1 MAASSFVHVDSS
13 TTTSIGP
20 SLLGPILLIYIY
32 CNKFTFTNS
41 HLHTTLAWYTHYM
54 LYFDRVSKEYENGNK
69 VLDSISLTINQ
80 GELVSIVGHSG
91 AGKTTL
97 VKLLLAEEHPT
108 EGTVSFNSD
117 NVSDLR
123 GKDMTNYRRKIGV
136 VFQDFR
142 LIPNK
147 TAYENVAFAMEAA
160 GKHDDDIKEDVP
172 HVLDLVDLKSKMHHF
187 PHQLSGGEQQR
198 VAIARAIINRPE
210 IIIAD
215 EPTGNLDPLNTYDI
229 VQILKKIN
237 DLGTT
242 VILTTHNKG
251 IVDNLGR
258 RVITMEDGRVTR
270 DQKSGKFTL

>member
-1 MAASSFVHVDSS
+1 M
-13 TTTSIGP
+13 
-20 SLLGPILLIYIY
+20 
-32 CNKFTFTNS
+32 
-41 HLHTTLAWYTHYM
+41 
-54 LYFDRVSKEYENGNK
+54 
-69 VLDSISLTINQ
+69 
-80 GELVSIVGHSG
+80 
-91 AGKTTL
+91 
-97 VKLLLAEEHPT
+97 LLAEETPT
-108 EGTVSFNSD
+108 EGIVSFYSD
-117 NVSDLR
+117 DIHSLR
-123 GKDMTNYRRKIGV
+123 GKEITNYRRKVGV

-160 GKHDDDIKEDVP
+160 GRHDDEIAEDVP
-172 HVLDLVDLKSKMHHF
+172 HVLDLVDLKDKMHHF

-258 RVITMEDGRVTR
+258 RVITMENGRITR
-270 DQKSGKFTL
+270 DQKSGKFTM

>member
-1 MAASSFVHVDSS
+1 
-13 TTTSIGP
+13 
-20 SLLGPILLIYIY
+20 
-32 CNKFTFTNS
+32 
-41 HLHTTLAWYTHYM
+41 M
-54 LYFDRVSKEYENGNK
+54 LYFDKVSKEYENGNR
-69 VLDSISLTINQ
+69 VLDDISVTINK
-80 GELVSIVGHSG
+80 GELVSVVGHSG

-97 VKLLLAEEHPT
+97 IKLLLAEEAPT

-117 NVSDLR
+117 DIHTLR
-123 GKDMTNYRRKIGV
+123 GKDMMHYRRKIGV

-160 GKHDDDIKEDVP
+160 GKHDDEIAEDVP
-172 HVLDLVDLKSKMHHF
+172 HVLDLVDLKTKMHHF

-258 RVITMEDGRVTR
+258 RVLTMENGRIVR
-270 DQKSGKFTL
+270 DQKSGRFSI

>member
-1 MAASSFVHVDSS
+1 
-13 TTTSIGP
+13 
-20 SLLGPILLIYIY
+20 
-32 CNKFTFTNS
+32 
-41 HLHTTLAWYTHYM
+41 M
-54 LYFDRVSKEYENGNK
+54 LYFDRVTKEYDNGAK
-69 VLDSISLTINQ
+69 VLDDISLTVHQ
-80 GELVSIVGHSG
+80 GELVSVVGHSG

-97 VKLLLAEEHPT
+97 IKLLLGEEVPT
-108 EGTVSFNSD
+108 TGTVSFHSEDIHN
-117 NVSDLR
+117 LR
-123 GKDMTNYRRKIGV
+123 GKDMTNYRRKVGV

-147 TAYENVAFAMEAA
+147 TAYENIAFAMEAA
-160 GKHDDDIKEDVP
+160 GKHDDEIEIDVP
-172 HVLDLVDLKSKMHHF
+172 HVLELVDLMDKADHF

-215 EPTGNLDPLNTYDI
+215 EPTGNLDPVNTYDI

-258 RVITMEDGRVTR
+258 RVVTMEGGRIIR
-270 DQKSGKFTL
+270 DAKSGRFTL

>member
-1 MAASSFVHVDSS
+1 
-13 TTTSIGP
+13 
-20 SLLGPILLIYIY
+20 
-32 CNKFTFTNS
+32 
-41 HLHTTLAWYTHYM
+41 M
-54 LYFDRVSKEYENGNK
+54 LYFDKVSKEYENGNK
-69 VLDSISLTINQ
+69 VLDDISLTIHP

-91 AGKTTL
+91 AGKTTMI
-97 VKLLLAEEHPT
+97 KLLLAEEHPT
-108 EGTVSFNSD
+108 EGKVSFHSED
-117 NVSDLR
+117 IHKLR
-123 GKDMTNYRRKIGV
+123 GSDMTNYRRKVGV

-160 GKHDDDIKEDVP
+160 GKHDDDIMEDVP
-172 HVLDLVDLKSKMHHF
+172 HVLDLVDLKDKMHHF

-258 RVITMEDGRVTR
+258 RVITMEDGKVTR
-270 DQKSGKFTL
+270 DQKSGKFTM